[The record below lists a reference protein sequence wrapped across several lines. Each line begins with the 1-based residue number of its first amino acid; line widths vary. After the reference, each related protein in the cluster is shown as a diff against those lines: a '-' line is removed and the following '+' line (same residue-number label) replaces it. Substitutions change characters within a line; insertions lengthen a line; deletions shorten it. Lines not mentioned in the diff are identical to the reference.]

1 MKSDVA
7 AQLHVDPLLPDTLAQ
22 QIREQVTWLI
32 SGETLRPG
40 DELPPVRALAAQLG
54 VNYHTVR
61 AAYRRLEADGLLE
74 SRRGHRSRV
83 TRFDPWRLWP
93 SGSAARTHVVGV
105 VLPSLSNPFYAE
117 LVEGAQEAARRSGT
131 LLIVC
136 STHDDQALALRSIA
150 QLAAKGVDGIVVVS
164 HDISN
169 LLWDPGGGVADA
181 SRRLPLVVV
190 DRPGTK
196 GHSIEADLEG
206 AGHLA
211 AGHLISH
218 GHRALGLITHAAP
231 LSNVLPLEAGFRR
244 AITEAGLDLDEHHVA
259 RVDGWDAA
267 AGAHGA
273 ARLLARQGRPT
284 GLVAIADL
292 LAIGALGELRRAG
305 VHVPTG
311 MAVVGVDGI
320 PMAALSHPALT
331 TVALPARAM
340 GAESLAT
347 LVTVWAGTAGTAGT
361 AGAAGSAEAPRRVV
375 LGVDLIIRESC
386 GLHASTPRISHSAPE
401 KERLR

>member
-1 MKSDVA
+1 MTIDVVCR
-7 AQLHVDPLLPDTLAQ
+7 LHVDPHLPEALAQ
-22 QIREQVTWLI
+22 QIRGQVTWLI
-32 SGETLRPG
+32 AEETLRPG
-40 DELPPVRALAAQLG
+40 DELPSARTLATHLG

-61 AAYRRLEADGLLE
+61 AAYHRLEADGLVE
-74 SRRGHRSRV
+74 PRRGQRSRV
-83 TRFDPWRLWP
+83 ARFDPPRLWP
-93 SGSAARTHVVGV
+93 PDTAARTHVVGL

-164 HDISN
+164 HDISG
-169 LLWDPGGGVADA
+169 LLWDPGDGAADA
-181 SRRLPLVVV
+181 SSRLPLVVV

-211 AGHLISH
+211 AGHLIAH
-218 GHRALGLITHAAP
+218 GHRALGLISHAAT

-244 AITEAGLDLDEHHVA
+244 AVFEAGLDFDEHDVA
-259 RVDGWDAA
+259 RVDGWDAP

-273 ARLLARQGRPT
+273 ARLLARQRRPT
-284 GLVAIADL
+284 GLVAISDL
-292 LAIGALGELRRAG
+292 LAIGAVGELRRAG
-305 VHVPTG
+305 VHVPTE
-311 MAVVGVDGI
+311 MAVVGVDDI
-320 PMAALSHPALT
+320 PMAAMFHPPLT

-347 LVTVWAGTAGTAGT
+347 LATVWAGTAG
-361 AGAAGSAEAPRRVV
+361 APRRVV
-375 LGVDLIIRESC
+375 LGVELNIRESC
-386 GLHASTPRISHSAPE
+386 GLHAS
-401 KERLR
+401 

>member
-1 MKSDVA
+1 
-7 AQLHVDPLLPDTLAQ
+7 
-22 QIREQVTWLI
+22 
-32 SGETLRPG
+32 
-40 DELPPVRALAAQLG
+40 
-54 VNYHTVR
+54 
-61 AAYRRLEADGLLE
+61 
-74 SRRGHRSRV
+74 V
-83 TRFDPWRLWP
+83 TRFDPRRLWP
-93 SGSAARTHVVGV
+93 PESAARTHVVGI

-117 LVEGAQEAARRSGT
+117 LVEGAQESARRSGT

-164 HDISN
+164 HDISS
-169 LLWDPGGGVADA
+169 LLWDTADGAADA

-211 AGHLISH
+211 AGHLIAH
-218 GHRALGLITHAAP
+218 GHRALGLISHAAP

-244 AITEAGLDLDEHHVA
+244 AISEAGLDFGEHDIA
-259 RVDGWDAA
+259 RVEGWDAA
-267 AGAHGA
+267 AGARGA

-284 GLVAIADL
+284 GLVAVADL

-305 VHVPTG
+305 VHVPTE
-311 MAVVGVDGI
+311 MAVIGVDDI
-320 PMAALSHPALT
+320 PMAAMFHPPLT
-331 TVALPARAM
+331 TVALPARSM

-347 LVTVWAGTAGTAGT
+347 LVTVWARTAG
-361 AGAAGSAEAPRRVV
+361 APRRVV
-375 LGVDLIIRESC
+375 LGVDLVIRESC
-386 GLHASTPRISHSAPE
+386 GPHAS
-401 KERLR
+401 